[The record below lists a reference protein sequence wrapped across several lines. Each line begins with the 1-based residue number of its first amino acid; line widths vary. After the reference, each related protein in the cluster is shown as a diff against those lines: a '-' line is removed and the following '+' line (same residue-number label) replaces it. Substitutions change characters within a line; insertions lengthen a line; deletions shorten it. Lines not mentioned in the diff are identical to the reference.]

1 MQSTKLV
8 DRNAARAFALEIE
21 RAEKLAG
28 AGCLVEAQA
37 TAILKGILERAGGG
51 ETLRSRIT
59 EEWLRSWIEGKEA
72 TKSVSTGVRY
82 GQIVEEFI
90 EHLGHRAKKPL
101 SAITSRDIQSFLKK
115 RTDSGCSATTVQ
127 LDGKILRTAFNRA
140 RREGLIT
147 TNAAEAVELPERD
160 SVERGTFTPAE
171 VKILIEAANGEW
183 KTMILLAYYTGA
195 RLGDCCRMEWESVD
209 LAKGLLTY
217 RQTKTRKTVL
227 LPIHAQ
233 LLAHLESLAH
243 SDKAEKFVMPGMA
256 DKGPGGRHGLS
267 EGFKRIMRNAGL
279 DLQQVDGSG
288 IRKICRRTFHALR
301 HSFTSSLANADV
313 APELRMKLTGH
324 SSQSA
329 HKTYSHH
336 DVETLRRAL
345 NKMPSLNE

>member
-1 MQSTKLV
+1 MQSTKLT
-8 DRNAARAFALEIE
+8 DRSAATAFALEIE
-21 RAEKLAG
+21 RTEKLAG
-28 AGCLVEAQA
+28 AGSLVEAQA

-51 ETLRSRIT
+51 ETLRTRIT
-59 EEWLRSWIEGKEA
+59 SEWLRSWIEGKEA
-72 TKSVSTGVRY
+72 TKSTATGVRY
-82 GQIVEEFI
+82 KQIVEEFI

-101 SAITSRDIQSFLKK
+101 SAVTTREIQAFLTK
-115 RTDSGCSATTVQ
+115 RTDSGCSPTTVQ

-147 TNAAEAVELPERD
+147 TNPAEAVELPERD

-171 VKILIEAANGEW
+171 VKILINAAKGEW
-183 KTMILLAYYTGA
+183 KTMIYLAYFTGA

-217 RQTKTRKTVL
+217 KQTKTGKTVL
-227 LPIHAQ
+227 LPIHPQ
-233 LLAHLESLAH
+233 LLTHLETLAV

-256 DKGPGGRHGLS
+256 NKGPGGRHGLS
-267 EGFKRIMRNAGL
+267 EGFKRIMEKAGV
-279 DLQQVDGSG
+279 DFQQVDGSG
-288 IRKICRRTFHALR
+288 KRKICRRTFHALR
-301 HSFTSSLANADV
+301 HSFTSVLANADV

-336 DVETLRRAL
+336 DLETLRRAVD
-345 NKMPSLNE
+345 KMPRIS